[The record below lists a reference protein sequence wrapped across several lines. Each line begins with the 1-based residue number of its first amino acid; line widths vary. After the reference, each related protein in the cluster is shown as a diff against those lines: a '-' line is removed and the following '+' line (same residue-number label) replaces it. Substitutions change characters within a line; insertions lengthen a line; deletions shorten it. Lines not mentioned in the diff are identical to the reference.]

1 MRGNDFFNRHYS
13 QGIPDQRPGFLTG
26 ILIAVFF
33 LGSVFSWVYA
43 VQKDSPDTNRVI
55 QFVFVAAVFSLVLNL
70 FLIFRVG
77 YNGFGI
83 NFFVNYII
91 ALVLTIA
98 GMYIFNIHY
107 PTANP
112 NDGRELW
119 RFLFYLL
126 SSLLINGLPTFVIS
140 GIMWILMAMFG
151 DI

>member
-1 MRGNDFFNRHYS
+1 M
-13 QGIPDQRPGFLTG
+13 
-26 ILIAVFF
+26 
-33 LGSVFSWVYA
+33 YA

-55 QFVFVAAVFSLVLNL
+55 QIVFAAAVFSLVLNL